1 MPKKYNKESE
11 KLLNE
16 WKRLYHKEDQITSK
30 KFSQRD
36 TEESIP
42 ITIAI
47 GRFLMFLTIILGLA
61 YFFYPVVFLQIV
73 GIFR

>member
-16 WKRLYHKEDQITSK
+16 WKRLYHKEDQI
-30 KFSQRD
+30 

-61 YFFYPVVFLQIV
+61 YFF
-73 GIFR
+73 

>member
-16 WKRLYHKEDQITSK
+16 WKRLYHKEDQI
-30 KFSQRD
+30 